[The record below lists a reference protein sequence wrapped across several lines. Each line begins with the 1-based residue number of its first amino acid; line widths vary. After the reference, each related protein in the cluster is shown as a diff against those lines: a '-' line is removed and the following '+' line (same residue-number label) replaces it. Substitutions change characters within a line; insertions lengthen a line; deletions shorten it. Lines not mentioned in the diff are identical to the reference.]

1 MAIPKRN
8 HLVENPPKSQ
18 MAMWLLKTAAVVAAE
33 KHDSTNLIQPPR
45 PHMALNSESSSL
57 FHKPHRNK
65 NKKNKEIAQVT
76 NVTKEQCST
85 PS

>member
-45 PHMALNSESSSL
+45 PHIALNS
-57 FHKPHRNK
+57 
-65 NKKNKEIAQVT
+65 
-76 NVTKEQCST
+76 
-85 PS
+85 